1 MKDKTHNILIGF
13 LLVCMFIFKFIVFY
27 TTAGISL
34 ISFSFPF
41 SLLFFG
47 MVLYLIFSNRR
58 WSIRKKWGWYLAWN
72 VLVSGLM
79 FIDLYYN
86 SYFDQ
91 FPVIALLGQ
100 LSMLDHLQK
109 TMAKMFNFAF
119 VVILLDLPVLAVLTA
134 KKVSFS
140 IPKCVAARV
149 GSVAIMA
156 VYLLTVVLPTTPVDM
171 VTALQRSEIFSFHGH
186 DVRNFLTGYNSV
198 QALEALAENEDAK
211 ESMSEV
217 SKSRYHGLAKGR
229 NLIVVQLES
238 FQNFLIGAS
247 YDGQV
252 ITPNLNA
259 LLREDTLYFDHY
271 YQQIGKGSTSDAEFA
286 SQNSFLPVMYG
297 QSYTRF
303 KDNVF
308 YGLPWIMRE
317 NGYSATAFHGY
328 VAEFWNRDEAYP
340 QQGFED
346 FYSAEDFV
354 VTDDNTVG
362 WGLGDESFFQQSV
375 AVMKSLPKPFYSF
388 LITLTSH
395 NPYDI
400 TDRYEGIRLRPEQE
414 GTLFGEYLNAVH
426 YTDAAIGT
434 FLSQLKEEGLYD
446 NSIIV
451 FYGDHFGLK
460 ATDEEN
466 QEQMS
471 AFLGH
476 TYDYD
481 EMFNIPLIVHIPGS
495 GVSETIST
503 AGGQIDFMPTIVDLM
518 GYNDS
523 VRVALGKNILTQEE
537 GFVVS
542 QAYML
547 KGSFITDDIAFEI
560 SKDGI
565 FEHSRAWNLHTRE
578 AIEDITPF
586 REQYEKALQ
595 FVDLS
600 TAMLEQNY
608 MQFTCNVPVERLPVN
623 GVRGLMERA
632 GASGSDLGDYEDLP

>member
-1 MKDKTHNILIGF
+1 MKSKTHNILIGF

-47 MVLYLIFSNRR
+47 MVMYLIFSNRR

-79 FIDLYYN
+79 FVDLYYN

-109 TMAKMFNFAF
+109 TMAKMFNIAF
-119 VVILLDLPVLAVLTA
+119 VVILMDLPVLVVLTV
-134 KKVSFS
+134 KKVPYS
-140 IPKCVAARV
+140 IPKCVVARV
-149 GSVAIMA
+149 GTVAIMA

-198 QALEALAENEDAK
+198 QALEALAENEDTK

-217 SKSRYHGLAKGR
+217 SKSQYHGLAKGR

-247 YDGQV
+247 YEGQV
-252 ITPNLNA
+252 ITPNLNK

-328 VAEFWNRDEAYP
+328 IGEFWNRDEAYP

-354 VTDDNTVG
+354 VNDNNTVG
-362 WGLGDESFFQQSV
+362 WGLGDESFFKQSV
-375 AVMKSLPKPFYSF
+375 SVMKSLPQPFYSF

-400 TDRYEGIRLRPEQE
+400 TDRYEGIRLRTEQE
-414 GTLFGEYLNAVH
+414 DTLFGNYLNAVH

-434 FLSQLKEEGLYD
+434 FLSRLKQEGLYD

-476 TYDYD
+476 NYDYD
-481 EMFNIPLIVHIPGS
+481 EMFNIPLIIHIPGS

-578 AIEDITPF
+578 AIEDIGPF

-608 MQFTCNVPVERLPVN
+608 MQFTCNVPVERLPIN

-632 GASGSDLGDYEDLP
+632 GSSGSDLGDFEDLP

>member
-1 MKDKTHNILIGF
+1 MKGKTFTILIGAR
-13 LLVCMFIFKFIVFY
+13 LVCMFIFKFIVFY
-27 TTAGISL
+27 TTAGISM

-47 MVLYLIFSNRR
+47 MVMYLIFSNRR

-72 VLVSGLM
+72 VLVSALM

-109 TMAKMFNFAF
+109 TMAKMFNIAF
-119 VVILLDLPVLAVLTA
+119 VVILMDLPVLVVLTV
-134 KKVSFS
+134 KKVPFS
-140 IPKCVAARV
+140 IPKCVVARV
-149 GSVAIMA
+149 GTVAIMA

-198 QALEALAENEDAK
+198 QSLEALAENGDTK

-217 SKSRYHGLAKGR
+217 SKSQYHGLAKGR

-247 YDGQV
+247 YEGQV
-252 ITPNLNA
+252 ITPNLNR
-259 LLREDTLYFDHY
+259 LLQEDTLYFDHY

-303 KDNVF
+303 MDNAF

-328 VAEFWNRDEAYP
+328 VGEFWNRDEAYP

-354 VTDDNTVG
+354 VNDDNTVG
-362 WGLGDESFFQQSV
+362 WGLGDESFFRQSV
-375 AVMKSLPKPFYSF
+375 SVMKSLPKPFYSF

-400 TDRYEGIRLRPEQE
+400 TDRYEGIQLRPEQE
-414 GTLFGEYLNAVH
+414 DTLFGNYLNAVH

-434 FLSQLKEEGLYD
+434 FLSQLKQEGLYD

-565 FEHSRAWNLHTRE
+565 FEHSRAWDLHTRE
-578 AIEDITPF
+578 AIEDIEPF

-632 GASGSDLGDYEDLP
+632 GSSGSDLGDYEDLP

>member
-1 MKDKTHNILIGF
+1 MKGKTFTILIGA

-47 MVLYLIFSNRR
+47 MVMYLIFSNRR

-72 VLVSGLM
+72 VLVSALM

-109 TMAKMFNFAF
+109 TMAKMFNIAF
-119 VVILLDLPVLAVLTA
+119 VVILMDLPVLVVLTV
-134 KKVSFS
+134 KKVPFS
-140 IPKCVAARV
+140 IPKCVVARV
-149 GSVAIMA
+149 GTVAIMA

-198 QALEALAENEDAK
+198 QALEALAENGDTK

-217 SKSRYHGLAKGR
+217 SKSQYHGLAKGR

-247 YDGQV
+247 YEGQV
-252 ITPNLNA
+252 ITPNLNR
-259 LLREDTLYFDHY
+259 LLQEDTLYFDHY

-303 KDNVF
+303 KDNAF

-328 VAEFWNRDEAYP
+328 VGEFWNRDEAYP

-354 VTDDNTVG
+354 VNDDNTVG
-362 WGLGDESFFQQSV
+362 WGLGDESFFRQSV
-375 AVMKSLPKPFYSF
+375 SVMKSLPKPFYSF

-400 TDRYEGIRLRPEQE
+400 TDRYEGIQLRPEQE
-414 GTLFGEYLNAVH
+414 DTLFGNYLNAVH

-434 FLSQLKEEGLYD
+434 FLSQLKQEGLYD

-565 FEHSRAWNLHTRE
+565 FEHSRAWDLHTRE
-578 AIEDITPF
+578 AIEDIEPF

-632 GASGSDLGDYEDLP
+632 GSSGSDLGDYEDLP